1 LWKKQFE
8 FGYIGE
14 SNKLVMTKEDAEVIC
29 EYLKKRYDELEEERK
44 AREEECKL
52 KQKYCNHIW
61 GPVTWTWCC
70 GGYRTCKICG
80 AREDYYERD

>member
-1 LWKKQFE
+1 
-8 FGYIGE
+8 
-14 SNKLVMTKEDAEVIC
+14 MTKEEAEIFVDN
-29 EYLKKRYDELEEERK
+29 LKNTLDKLEEESKR
-44 AREEECKL
+44 REEEYKL
-52 KQKYCNHIW
+52 RQKYCNHIW